1 MKPFHSSYAPVP
13 TRLAGGALSLLLV
26 LGLGG
31 SARAETTLAGNTDG
45 WEVYATGRIGVFAE
59 VLKGDGIPQAY
70 SQAPGGDPSTPPMAM
85 PIHPVGSGGI
95 VVDSDPVR
103 QPDGTYRAGPIL
115 ASRVRSGFLGNIFGF
130 GVRHKLTESTVLTG
144 HIAIWGTV
152 ETDSQRTFYRN
163 YADWREGYINIEGPG
178 GTLRVGRALSL
189 FSRGELEID
198 YLYAHGY
205 GVGSPAGFAQS
216 GPSGGHI
223 GYGVV
228 SPVWVAG
235 VSYATPRFHG
245 FQLTA
250 GYYDPGA
257 LVNYYWTRTKLGRP
271 EAEATYDLS
280 FGNSGKL
287 HLFANGVFQKLYA
300 TDTPRSAN
308 VYGVGGGGRIELG
321 IFHLG
326 VASHSGRGIGA
337 GYFLDVS
344 DTVVAQYTTQALR
357 KFSAYYVQ
365 AQLAFGT
372 FDLNAGWG
380 MTRVY
385 VLPED
390 IDPNWCT
397 SNGGTA
403 PCAGFDAGTNQPNH
417 SFLKS
422 QTGYSGVFVYHLSP
436 NLHFAVD
443 YFLSDARWQ
452 QGEKQLVHAINLGS
466 TLTW

>member
-1 MKPFHSSYAPVP
+1 MKPSHSSYAPVP
-13 TRLAGGALSLLLV
+13 SRLAGGALSLLVV

-31 SARAETTLAGNTDG
+31 YARAETTLAGNSDG
-45 WEVYATGRIGVFAE
+45 WEIYATGRVGVFAE
-59 VLKGDGIPQAY
+59 VLKGDSIPQAY
-70 SQAPGGDPSTPPMAM
+70 SQVGTGGDPSTPPTFA
-85 PIHPVGSGGI
+85 PVHPVGNGGI
-95 VVDSDPVR
+95 VVAGDPVR
-103 QPDGTYRAGPIL
+103 QPDGTYRTGPIL

-130 GVRHKLTESTVLTG
+130 GVRHKLTESTVVTG
-144 HIAIWGTV
+144 HIAIWGTA
-152 ETDSQRTFYRN
+152 ETEGERTFYRN
-163 YADWREGYINIEGPG
+163 YADWREGYVNVEGPA

-198 YLYAHGY
+198 YLYAHQY
-205 GVGSPAGFAQS
+205 GVGSPAGFS
-216 GPSGGHI
+216 LLGPAGGHI

-257 LVNYYWTRTKLGRP
+257 LPNNYWTRTKLGRP
-271 EAEATYDLS
+271 EAEATYDASLGS
-280 FGNSGKL
+280 FGKL

-300 TDTPRSAN
+300 TDLPRSAT

-344 DTVVAQYTTQALR
+344 DAVVAQYSSQALR
-357 KFSAYYVQ
+357 KFTGYYIQ
-365 AQLAFGT
+365 AQLAFKT

-390 IDPNWCT
+390 IDPSWCT
-397 SNGGTA
+397 ASGGTA
-403 PCAGFDAGTNQPNH
+403 PCPGFEAGNQPSH

-422 QTGYSGVFVYHLSP
+422 QTGYSGVFVYHVSS
-436 NLHFAVD
+436 NLHVAVD

-466 TLTW
+466 SLTW